1 MASTTTA
8 QTNGAPS
15 LAQRTAIGILSALPT
30 TNPTLKAIQKA
41 LPSFPSLPPSVL
53 PNLPNLGNGLSS
65 AMAAT
70 LPAGPGVQNS
80 TTNQNNMCE
89 NCHAHPRWLDPST
102 GVLHNFCS
110 RACAKANATAVNCE
124 HCKVRPKYHDGKS
137 THPYCSRT
145 CASASKTNG
154 NHNGN
159 GNTNG
164 NQPNGNRPT
173 PRRGNTMPGAFTT
186 TPPVS
191 ACSIPGCQQAAY
203 KDSNGNPGKYCGKT
217 HQALGRKG
225 CIACRKA
232 DKSGKTNF
240 CTACEVSV
248 MQSAPAVVEI
258 AEENETFKSVAQ
270 QFKRSWRHTTACP
283 KVRAIYKI
291 VSSQQ
296 ILDKYSAYRDSV
308 EARGNFT
315 AVNRPPGNE
324 NRRWH
329 GTRRKCALGD
339 KGCTTFCS
347 DLQCSLCCIIRTSF
361 DLAHF
366 GKKTSWGRFGPG
378 IYTSSTSSK
387 ANDYSSTDST
397 SPLKAILLNKV
408 VVGKGYKIHHDN
420 PSMTAPPSGY
430 DSVLAEVGG
439 SLNYDELIVYTNDA
453 VRPSYLVMYE

>member
-1 MASTTTA
+1 MATTTTPPTIGFSNLA
-8 QTNGAPS
+8 QTVATLYPS
-15 LAQRTAIGILSALPT
+15 LLT
-30 TNPTLKAIQKA
+30 TKNPTLKTAQRTLSS
-41 LPSFPSLPPSVL
+41 LPPLPPSVVS
-53 PNLPNLGNGLSS
+53 NLPNLGNGLSA

-70 LPAGPGVQNS
+70 LPAGTGGQNP
-80 TTNQNNMCE
+80 TANQTNMCE
-89 NCHAHPRWLDPST
+89 NCHVHPKWLDPAT
-102 GVLHNFCS
+102 GVVHNYCS
-110 RACAKANATAVNCE
+110 RACAKANNNVVNCE
-124 HCKVRPKYHDGKS
+124 HCKIRPKYHDGNS

-145 CASASKTNG
+145 CASASKANGANNGGGNANG
-154 NHNGN
+154 NQANGN
-159 GNTNG
+159 GH
-164 NQPNGNRPT
+164 T
-173 PRRGNTMPGAFTT
+173 PQRGNTMPGGFNN
-186 TPPVS
+186 TPPVNT
-191 ACSIPGCQQAAY
+191 CSTPGCQLTVY

-217 HQALGRKG
+217 HKALGRKG

-248 MQSAPAVVEI
+248 MQRSPAIIEI
-258 AEENETFKSVAQ
+258 VEENETFKSVSQ
-270 QFKRSWRHTTACP
+270 QFKRSWRHTTTCP
-283 KVRAIYKI
+283 KVRSIYKI
-291 VSSQQ
+291 VSTQK
-296 ILDKYSAYRDSV
+296 ILDKYDAYRDAV
-308 EARGNFT
+308 EARGHFT

-329 GTRRKCALGD
+329 GTRRRCTLGD

-387 ANDYSSTDST
+387 ANDYSSTDSS

-408 VVGKGYKIHHDN
+408 VVGKGYKILHDN
-420 PSMTAPPSGY
+420 PSMSAPPAGY

-439 SLNYDELIVYTNDA
+439 SLNYDELIVYKNDA